1 MRKLMMSA
9 AIVVMSLPLAFAT
22 DPQKYALL
30 VAVTKYDHAEM
41 NKPQLEFPE
50 ADARSLGE
58 LLRSAGYQTDFL
70 LGSAATQE
78 AIRQRLAN
86 LNRKGSA
93 DGVAV
98 IGMFGH
104 GVEIETPDDKGKV
117 STEGCFCPFD
127 TTVRVV
133 KDFQGRTVLDDKG
146 KPLTEPDPST
156 LVKLTELLTVL
167 QAAKAGNR
175 VVFADCCR
183 IVPNKAR
190 GRTFGSS
197 FKATDLPENTAVF
210 FGCSPNEQAFE
221 HEDWGHGA
229 FTKCLLE
236 ELTDLSATGDV
247 TTGVLADRLKKKVPK
262 LVASISAKNR
272 QTPKPFSTDSID
284 LRIASLTQKPA
295 TPSTTPPST
304 HPKETNT
311 TTMTGKP
318 TELTWPFSAA
328 QAKAAQEALAK
339 SLGKNVIEKN
349 SLGMEMVLIPPG
361 KFKMGSP
368 PDEKGRQK
376 DEDQVEVTLTLPFWL
391 GKTEVTQGQ
400 WQKVMG
406 TTPWKGKDHVREGL
420 EYAAT
425 YVNWVDAQ
433 EFLKK
438 LSQRDGVKYR
448 LPTEAEW
455 EWSCRAGTSSRF
467 SFGDNDSDL
476 DAYGWYGAFGALGQ
490 LADGNAQ
497 GEKYAHAVG
506 GLLANPFGLFDMH
519 GNVWEMC
526 EDVYISKLPGGTNPK
541 VSTGDDEHV
550 IRGSAWSYGRQ
561 NIRSAV
567 RSRITPDE
575 RGSYA
580 GFRILRTQ

>member
-1 MRKLMMSA
+1 MRKLLMSA
-9 AIVVMSLPLAFAT
+9 AIVMMSLPLAFAAE
-22 DPQKYALL
+22 PQKYALL

-50 ADARSLGE
+50 ADARSLDE
-58 LLRSAGYQTDFL
+58 LLRSAGYQTDLL

-78 AIRQRLAN
+78 AIRQKFAN
-86 LNRKGSA
+86 LNRNGSA

-190 GRTFGSS
+190 GRTFGSG

-236 ELTDLSATGDV
+236 ELTDLSAAGDV

-262 LVASISAKNR
+262 LVASISPKNR

-284 LRIASLTQKPA
+284 LQIARLTPKP
-295 TPSTTPPST
+295 TTPLTMPTSS
-304 HPKETNT
+304 PAKETLI
-311 TTMTGKP
+311 TGNP
-318 TELTWPFSAA
+318 MELIWPFSAA
-328 QAKAAQEALAK
+328 QAKAAQEALAR
-339 SLGKNVIEKN
+339 SLGKKVIEKN

-361 KFKMGSP
+361 KFTMGSP
-368 PDEKGRQK
+368 PKEMDRRSG
-376 DEDQVEVTLTLPFWL
+376 EDQVEVTLTSPFWL

-406 TTPWKGKDHVREGL
+406 TTPWKGQPFVKEGHDV
-420 EYAAT
+420 AAT
-425 YVNWVDAQ
+425 FVSWVDAQ
-433 EFLKK
+433 DFLEK
-438 LSQRDGVKYR
+438 LSKRDGTTYR

-467 SFGDNDSDL
+467 SFGDDDSEL
-476 DAYGWYGAFGALGQ
+476 RRYGWHGGIFGS
-490 LADGNAQ
+490 GNATK
-497 GEKYAHAVG
+497 EKYAHEVG
-506 GLLANPFGLFDMH
+506 TKLANPFGLYDMH
-519 GNVWEMC
+519 GNVWEYC
-526 EDVYISKLPGGTNPK
+526 EDVKIDKLPGGFNPK
-541 VSTGDDEHV
+541 VVSGGKDRVFRGGSWFLEPHNSRSAC
-550 IRGSAWSYGRQ
+550 RGS
-561 NIRSAV
+561 NV
-567 RSRITPDE
+567 PDDHFH
-575 RGSYA
+575 GA
-580 GFRILRTQ
+580 GFRISRTN